1 MSVNACKNSALIING
16 GPSPDK
22 RVLDFLPRFDEVLAV
37 DSGFDS
43 AISLGIAPD
52 VVIGDL
58 DSISTNGLE
67 TDKQSIKLIP
77 FPKDKDESDLELAIL
92 HASKSCTSVTIVDS
106 GGGRLDHLW
115 GVFSA
120 MASDAASMITCEA
133 FLGSSYVRLVRDHYT
148 VKPQVS
154 NLVSVFPF
162 GGVAEGVS
170 LSGFRWNLNGE
181 TLKPGSTR
189 GLSNE
194 ILENFGDISVRK
206 GLLLVIQSGLY

>member
-67 TDKQSIKLIP
+67 TADKQSIKLIP
-77 FPKDKDESDLELAIL
+77 FPKDKEESDLELAIL

-106 GGGRLDHLW
+106 GGGPLDHLW

-120 MASDAASMITCEA
+120 MASDAAAQPLPAVDGTASM
-133 FLGSSYVRLVRDHYT
+133 L
-148 VKPQVS
+148 
-154 NLVSVFPF
+154 
-162 GGVAEGVS
+162 
-170 LSGFRWNLNGE
+170 
-181 TLKPGSTR
+181 
-189 GLSNE
+189 
-194 ILENFGDISVRK
+194 
-206 GLLLVIQSGLY
+206 GLLYL